1 MWGATVGE
9 DVSGGRQGR
18 VSHERSALRLIGWWR
33 AAGGAFRCCIL
44 RPWSGSRRGWALA
57 MAGRRG
63 SAVSAMAGKSG
74 GAADR
79 AWQWSGGFD
88 TVGGTTGKRRMA
100 PSGSADRRDCRRL
113 RQVMQCTACPK
124 RSARRWQAARKCGWS
139 EPERPALGPGP
150 IRCVGRRREVEAE
163 TVSTLK
169 RCNPFRGGPLRR
181 QQVPNGL
188 CRGARKDTS

>member
-100 PSGSADRRDCRRL
+100 PSGLGGQTGLQKTAPGDAVHSLSKKIGEALASGEEMWMVGAGTPGTGTRAD
-113 RQVMQCTACPK
+113 QM
-124 RSARRWQAARKCGWS
+124 CG
-139 EPERPALGPGP
+139 PETG
-150 IRCVGRRREVEAE
+150 
-163 TVSTLK
+163 S
-169 RCNPFRGGPLRR
+169 
-181 QQVPNGL
+181 
-188 CRGARKDTS
+188 